1 MSLRFK
7 IVVAVVVLILGLGLA
22 GTLHA
27 RVTLSGISE
36 NELEKR
42 SVAIASDMESHA
54 SELLLTNDIY
64 GLYQRMS
71 NVLMSNDD
79 VRYIVVFGPQG
90 EVKASTFPG
99 GLPQGLRE
107 AHVVPPGQK
116 SSVKTVS
123 TSEGAVLDVAF
134 PILDGRAGA
143 IRLGV
148 SKDPLQDEVAQLTFR
163 LLALTGGVLA
173 IGLLVTY
180 LLATVLTRPL
190 TNLAEAARA
199 VGRGEL
205 SQRVEVTGS
214 DEASRLAAAFNV
226 MTETLEEKEGE
237 RTRLLG
243 KVISAQEEERRR
255 IARELHDE
263 AGQALT
269 SLMLGLRHL
278 EEHSDGEPA
287 RRKAAELRSLTGDTL
302 DRMHDLALELRPT
315 ALDDLGL
322 VAALEGYVKD
332 YAAKHGLKVDFHA
345 GSLKGGRLPP
355 QEETTLYRIAQEALT
370 NVVKHADASNVSI
383 LLEQRNSTAVLIV
396 EDDGR
401 GFDLKAVT
409 QGSDRAR
416 RLGLLGMEER
426 ASLIGGRLTI
436 ESHPGGGTAVFV
448 EIPIAGDGQ

>member
-1 MSLRFK
+1 
-7 IVVAVVVLILGLGLA
+7 
-22 GTLHA
+22 
-27 RVTLSGISE
+27 
-36 NELEKR
+36 
-42 SVAIASDMESHA
+42 
-54 SELLLTNDIY
+54 
-64 GLYQRMS
+64 
-71 NVLMSNDD
+71 
-79 VRYIVVFGPQG
+79 
-90 EVKASTFPG
+90 
-99 GLPQGLRE
+99 
-107 AHVVPPGQK
+107 
-116 SSVKTVS
+116 
-123 TSEGAVLDVAF
+123 
-134 PILDGRAGA
+134 
-143 IRLGV
+143 
-148 SKDPLQDEVAQLTFR
+148 VAQLTFT

-190 TNLAEAARA
+190 AKLAEAARA

-205 SQRVEVTGS
+205 SQRVEMTGS

-237 RTRLLG
+237 RARLLG

-278 EEHSDGEPA
+278 EEHSDEEPA
-287 RRKAAELRSLTGDTL
+287 RRKAAELRSLAGDTL

-322 VAALEGYVKD
+322 VAALESYVKD
-332 YAAKHGLKVDFHA
+332 YAAKHGLNVDFHA

-355 QEETTLYRIAQEALT
+355 QEETTLYRIAQEAMT

-383 LLEQRNSTAVLIV
+383 LLEQRDSTAVLIV
-396 EDDGR
+396 EDDGK
-401 GFDLKAVT
+401 GFDLEAVT
-409 QGSDRAR
+409 RGGGRAQ

-448 EIPIAGDGQ
+448 EIPVAGDGQ

>member
-1 MSLRFK
+1 
-7 IVVAVVVLILGLGLA
+7 
-22 GTLHA
+22 
-27 RVTLSGISE
+27 
-36 NELEKR
+36 
-42 SVAIASDMESHA
+42 
-54 SELLLTNDIY
+54 
-64 GLYQRMS
+64 
-71 NVLMSNDD
+71 
-79 VRYIVVFGPQG
+79 
-90 EVKASTFPG
+90 
-99 GLPQGLRE
+99 
-107 AHVVPPGQK
+107 
-116 SSVKTVS
+116 
-123 TSEGAVLDVAF
+123 
-134 PILDGRAGA
+134 
-143 IRLGV
+143 
-148 SKDPLQDEVAQLTFR
+148 
-163 LLALTGGVLA
+163 VLA

-190 TNLAEAARA
+190 AKLAEAARA

-214 DEASRLAAAFNV
+214 DEASRLAAAFNL

-287 RRKAAELRSLTGDTL
+287 QRKAAELRSLAGDTL

-322 VAALEGYVKD
+322 VAALERYAKD
-332 YAAKHGLKVDFHA
+332 YANKHGLNVDFHA
-345 GSLKGGRLPP
+345 GSLEGGRLPP

-370 NVVKHADASNVSI
+370 NVVKHASAGNVSI
-383 LLEQRNSTAVLIV
+383 LLEQRDSTAVLIV

-401 GFDLKAVT
+401 GFDLEAVMH
-409 QGSDRAR
+409 GSGRAQ

-436 ESHPGGGTAVFV
+436 ESRPGGGTAVFV
-448 EIPIAGDGQ
+448 EIPIGRDGQWNESASS